1 LDQHNILEEGFLMVT
16 AGGMRPNLIDEG
28 SPLSPPL
35 IYSPME
41 LETSHH
47 PAFKRVWTLQHQLNG
62 ESPLLTG
69 AARKMIAENGG
80 KWPRELD
87 NYMKIRESIEFH
99 RLIVSFK
106 GTSNATGSTVYK
118 QQVYT
123 FSQVNVG
130 YQFVTLLHRDMYDGI
145 GVDVNLIND
154 VVEQRGGGGE
164 PFESVE
170 HDVLE
175 GAVDTLKDVTAGAVY
190 QAEHAMERTKDQM
203 KEVARDVT
211 SATKEKWQNLMS
223 AMKSQGSN
231 ENEEMNDEDPLQ
243 SREALQTESKKEE

>member
-1 LDQHNILEEGFLMVT
+1 
-16 AGGMRPNLIDEG
+16 
-28 SPLSPPL
+28 
-35 IYSPME
+35 
-41 LETSHH
+41 
-47 PAFKRVWTLQHQLNG
+47 
-62 ESPLLTG
+62 
-69 AARKMIAENGG
+69 
-80 KWPRELD
+80 
-87 NYMKIRESIEFH
+87 
-99 RLIVSFK
+99 
-106 GTSNATGSTVYK
+106 
-118 QQVYT
+118 
-123 FSQVNVG
+123 
-130 YQFVTLLHRDMYDGI
+130 MYDGI

-175 GAVDTLKDVTAGAVY
+175 GAVGTLKDVTAGAVY